1 MNTLEVIKMTT
12 KMTTKTTTTRL
23 LVQNEDYTWSVLI
36 LDEDNVVIDADEPTQ
51 SEIDDVL
58 KTRGVV
64 AKIQH

>member
-1 MNTLEVIKMTT
+1 MNTLEVI

-51 SEIDDVL
+51 AEIDDVL
-58 KTRGVV
+58 KTRCSV